1 MYGPSGKVAGG
12 AAATLPVTGFT
23 SGTGILFMVVLGTV
37 LIALGVAL
45 TRFIPRRQLLGPT
58 GRGDYPPGR
67 AAVSGKEMKIIKHI
81 RVPLTVV
88 SVVAVAVLMS
98 AAATASSVKAAAP
111 TATTLAASNVTST
124 TVTLNGSVN
133 PGGLATTTWFQWNP
147 PDGPSNT
154 ILGIGSGATA
164 VALHANIT
172 GLMPS
177 TAYSF
182 QVYAWNSKGQKNG
195 ALMKF
200 TTSAAVGPS
209 PSPSPTSP
217 SPSPTSP
224 SPSPT
229 SPSPSPSASPTSAGT
244 IYLTFDD
251 GPTAG
256 YTNLVL
262 NDLNAAG
269 AHATFFEIGQ
279 STYTDSGM
287 CPSTVVGT
295 PAPSY
300 ATCLANAGNAAY
312 GNYGLVQ
319 SILAAGN
326 QIATHSWD
334 HPNFTALTTAQTAT
348 EISQARSL
356 QVAVTGRDSKLFR
369 FPFNQVTAA
378 ALSYLS
384 SQGMQSIGAD
394 IDPSDWNWQSVTD
407 AQVISAVKS
416 QLRDGAVI
424 QLHDGQDVL
433 GRDGGK
439 PGYLPQLLID
449 IKAAG
454 YSFGLLQLG
463 SPVTAQFRGSANNH
477 A

>member
-1 MYGPSGKVAGG
+1 
-12 AAATLPVTGFT
+12 
-23 SGTGILFMVVLGTV
+23 
-37 LIALGVAL
+37 
-45 TRFIPRRQLLGPT
+45 
-58 GRGDYPPGR
+58 
-67 AAVSGKEMKIIKHI
+67 MKIIRHI

-88 SVVAVAVLMS
+88 PVIAVTILMT

-133 PGGLATTTWFQWNP
+133 PNGLGTTTWFQWNP
-147 PDGPSNT
+147 PDGDSST
-154 ILGIGSGATA
+154 VLGIGSGATA

-209 PSPSPTSP
+209 PSPSPSSSP
-217 SPSPTSP
+217 
-224 SPSPT
+224 
-229 SPSPSPSASPTSAGT
+229 SPTSAGT

-300 ATCLANAGNAAY
+300 TTCLANAGNAAY
-312 GNYGLVQ
+312 GNYGLVL

-326 QIATHSWD
+326 QIGTHSWD
-334 HPNFTALTTAQTAT
+334 HPNFSTLTAAQTT
-348 EISQARSL
+348 SEISQARSL

-369 FPFNQVTAA
+369 FPYNQATTA

-407 AQVISAVKS
+407 AQVISAVMS

-433 GRDGGK
+433 GRDGGN

-463 SPVTAQFRGSANNH
+463 SPVTAQFKGSANNH

>member
-1 MYGPSGKVAGG
+1 
-12 AAATLPVTGFT
+12 
-23 SGTGILFMVVLGTV
+23 
-37 LIALGVAL
+37 
-45 TRFIPRRQLLGPT
+45 
-58 GRGDYPPGR
+58 
-67 AAVSGKEMKIIKHI
+67 MKIIKHI

-88 SVVAVAVLMS
+88 PVVAVTILMS
-98 AAATASSVKAAAP
+98 AAATASTVKAAAP

-133 PGGLATTTWFQWNP
+133 PDGLATATWFQWSP
-147 PDGPSNT
+147 PDGDSNT
-154 ILGIGSGATA
+154 VLGIGSGTTA

-172 GLMPS
+172 GLTPS

-182 QVYAWNSKGQKNG
+182 QVYAWNSRGQKNG
-195 ALMKF
+195 ALVKF

-209 PSPSPTSP
+209 PSPSPTSA
-217 SPSPTSP
+217 SPSP
-224 SPSPT
+224 
-229 SPSPSPSASPTSAGT
+229 SPTSAGT

-279 STYTDSGM
+279 STYTGSGM
-287 CPSTVVGT
+287 CPSAAVGT
-295 PAPSY
+295 PTPSY

-312 GNYGLVQ
+312 GNYGLML

-326 QIATHSWD
+326 QIGTHSWD
-334 HPNFTALTTAQTAT
+334 HPNFTTLTAAQTAT
-348 EISQARSL
+348 EISAARSL

-369 FPFNQVTAA
+369 FPYNQATTA

-407 AQVISAVKS
+407 AQVISTVMS
-416 QLRDGAVI
+416 QLRNGAVV

-433 GRDGGK
+433 GRDGGN
-439 PGYLPQLLID
+439 PGYLPQLLTD

-463 SPVTAQFRGSANNH
+463 SPVTAQFSGSANNH

>member
-1 MYGPSGKVAGG
+1 
-12 AAATLPVTGFT
+12 
-23 SGTGILFMVVLGTV
+23 
-37 LIALGVAL
+37 
-45 TRFIPRRQLLGPT
+45 
-58 GRGDYPPGR
+58 
-67 AAVSGKEMKIIKHI
+67 MKIIKHI

-88 SVVAVAVLMS
+88 SVVAVSVLMS

-124 TVTLNGSVN
+124 AVTLNASVN

-147 PDGPSNT
+147 PDGDSNT
-154 ILGIGSGATA
+154 VLGIGSGTTA

-172 GLMPS
+172 GLAPS

-182 QVYAWNSKGQKNG
+182 QVYAWNSRGQKNG
-195 ALMKF
+195 TLVKF

-209 PSPSPTSP
+209 PSPSPSPTSASP
-217 SPSPTSP
+217 SPSP
-224 SPSPT
+224 
-229 SPSPSPSASPTSAGT
+229 SPTSAGT

-287 CPSTVVGT
+287 CPSTAVGT
-295 PAPSY
+295 PTPSY

-312 GNYGLVQ
+312 GNYGLVL

-326 QIATHSWD
+326 QIGTHSWD
-334 HPNFTALTTAQTAT
+334 HPNFTTLTTAQTAA

-356 QVAVTGRDSKLFR
+356 QVAVTGHDSKLFR
-369 FPFNQVTAA
+369 FPYNQATTA

-407 AQVISAVKS
+407 AQVISTVMS
-416 QLRDGAVI
+416 QLRNGAVI

-433 GRDGGK
+433 GRDGGN
-439 PGYLPQLLID
+439 PGYLPQLLTD

-463 SPVTAQFRGSANNH
+463 SPVTAQFNGSADNH

>member
-1 MYGPSGKVAGG
+1 
-12 AAATLPVTGFT
+12 
-23 SGTGILFMVVLGTV
+23 
-37 LIALGVAL
+37 
-45 TRFIPRRQLLGPT
+45 
-58 GRGDYPPGR
+58 
-67 AAVSGKEMKIIKHI
+67 MKIIKHI
-81 RVPLTVV
+81 RVPLAVV
-88 SVVAVAVLMS
+88 SVFAVTVLMS
-98 AAATASSVKAAAP
+98 AAATASSAKAAAP
-111 TATTLAASNVTST
+111 TAITLAASNVTST

-147 PDGPSNT
+147 PDGDINT
-154 ILGIGSGATA
+154 ALAIGPGTTA

-182 QVYAWNSKGQKNG
+182 QVYAWNSKGQQNG

-209 PSPSPTSP
+209 PSPSP
-217 SPSPTSP
+217 
-224 SPSPT
+224 
-229 SPSPSPSASPTSAGT
+229 SPTSAGT

-269 AHATFFEIGQ
+269 AHATFFEMGQ

-287 CPSTVVGT
+287 CPPTVLGT
-295 PAPSY
+295 PTPSY
-300 ATCLANAGNAAY
+300 ATCLANASNAAY
-312 GNYGLVQ
+312 GNYGLVL

-326 QIATHSWD
+326 QIGTHSWD
-334 HPNFTALTTAQTAT
+334 HPDFTTLTAAQTTT

-369 FPFNQVTAA
+369 FPYNQATTT

-407 AQVISAVKS
+407 AKVISAVMS

-433 GRDGGK
+433 GRDGGN

-454 YSFGLLQLG
+454 YSFGLIQLG
-463 SPVTAQFRGSANNH
+463 SPVTPQFRGSANNH

>member
-1 MYGPSGKVAGG
+1 VRGKN
-12 AAATLPVTGFT
+12 L
-23 SGTGILFMVVLGTV
+23 
-37 LIALGVAL
+37 
-45 TRFIPRRQLLGPT
+45 
-58 GRGDYPPGR
+58 
-67 AAVSGKEMKIIKHI
+67 KIVKHI

-88 SVVAVAVLMS
+88 SVVAVTILMS
-98 AAATASSVKAAAP
+98 AAATASSVRAAAP
-111 TATTLAASNVTST
+111 TATTLAASNVTSST
-124 TVTLNGSVN
+124 ATLNGSVAS
-133 PGGLATTTWFQWNP
+133 GGLATTTWFQWNP
-147 PDGPSNT
+147 PDGDSNT
-154 ILGIGSGATA
+154 IVGIGSGATA

-195 ALMKF
+195 TLMKF

-209 PSPSPTSP
+209 PSPSPT
-217 SPSPTSP
+217 PT
-224 SPSPT
+224 
-229 SPSPSPSASPTSAGT
+229 PTSAGT

-295 PAPSY
+295 ATPSY

-312 GNYGLVQ
+312 GNYGLML
-319 SILAAGN
+319 SILAAGD
-326 QIATHSWD
+326 QLGTHSWD
-334 HPNFTALTTAQTAT
+334 HPNFTTLTAAQTTT

-369 FPFNQVTAA
+369 FPYNQATTA

-384 SQGMQSIGAD
+384 SQGMQSVGAD

-407 AQVISAVKS
+407 AQVISAVRS

-433 GRDGGK
+433 GRDGGN

-463 SPVTAQFRGSANNH
+463 SPVTQQFRGSANNH

>member
-1 MYGPSGKVAGG
+1 
-12 AAATLPVTGFT
+12 
-23 SGTGILFMVVLGTV
+23 
-37 LIALGVAL
+37 
-45 TRFIPRRQLLGPT
+45 
-58 GRGDYPPGR
+58 
-67 AAVSGKEMKIIKHI
+67 MKIIRHI
-81 RVPLTVV
+81 RMPLTVV
-88 SVVAVAVLMS
+88 SVIAVTVLMS
-98 AAATASSVKAAAP
+98 AAATASSVKTTAP
-111 TATTLAASNVTST
+111 ATTTLAATNVTST

-133 PGGLATTTWFQWNP
+133 PGGLAATGWFQWNP
-147 PDGPSNT
+147 SDGDT
-154 ILGIGSGATA
+154 DTAQGVGSGTTA

-172 GLMPS
+172 GLTPS

-182 QVYAWNSKGQKNG
+182 HVYAWNSKGQKNG

-200 TTSAAVGPS
+200 TTSAASSPS
-209 PSPSPTSP
+209 PSPSPT
-217 SPSPTSP
+217 
-224 SPSPT
+224 
-229 SPSPSPSASPTSAGT
+229 AAGT

-279 STYTDSGM
+279 STYTDSGI
-287 CPSTVVGT
+287 CPSAVVGT

-312 GNYGLVQ
+312 GNYGLVR
-319 SILAAGN
+319 SILAAGD

-334 HPNFTALTTAQTAT
+334 HPDFTSLTAAQTAT

-356 QVAVTGRDSKLFR
+356 QVAVTGHDSKLFR
-369 FPFNQVTAA
+369 FPYNQATTAA
-378 ALSYLS
+378 LTYLS

-407 AQVISAVKS
+407 AQVISAVMS

-433 GRDGGK
+433 GRDGGN
-439 PGYLPQLLID
+439 PGYLPQLLTD

-463 SPVTAQFRGSANNH
+463 STVTAQFRASANNH

>member
-1 MYGPSGKVAGG
+1 
-12 AAATLPVTGFT
+12 
-23 SGTGILFMVVLGTV
+23 
-37 LIALGVAL
+37 
-45 TRFIPRRQLLGPT
+45 
-58 GRGDYPPGR
+58 
-67 AAVSGKEMKIIKHI
+67 MKITKRI

-88 SVVAVAVLMS
+88 SVIAVTVFMS
-98 AAATASSVKAAAP
+98 AAATASSVKAVAP

-147 PDGPSNT
+147 PDGDTNT
-154 ILGIGSGATA
+154 ILGIGSAATA

-172 GLMPS
+172 GLTPS

-182 QVYAWNSKGQKNG
+182 QVYAWNSRGQKNG

-209 PSPSPTSP
+209 PSP
-217 SPSPTSP
+217 
-224 SPSPT
+224 
-229 SPSPSPSASPTSAGT
+229 SPTSAGT

-279 STYTDSGM
+279 STYTGSGM
-287 CPSTVVGT
+287 CPSTATGT
-295 PAPSY
+295 PTPSY

-312 GNYGLVQ
+312 GNYGLVR

-326 QIATHSWD
+326 QIGTHSWD
-334 HPNFTALTTAQTAT
+334 HPNFTTLTGAQTST

-356 QVAVTGRDSKLFR
+356 QVAVAGRDSKLFR
-369 FPFNQVTAA
+369 FPFNQVTTA

-407 AQVISAVKS
+407 AQVISAVMS

-439 PGYLPQLLID
+439 PGYLPQLLFD

-463 SPVTAQFRGSANNH
+463 SHVTSQLSGGANNH

>member
-1 MYGPSGKVAGG
+1 MDADTTIHPDLLENAEAHF
-12 AAATLPVTGFT
+12 AADPH
-23 SGTGILFMVVLGTV
+23 LG
-37 LIALGVAL
+37 
-45 TRFIPRRQLLGPT
+45 
-58 GRGDYPPGR
+58 
-67 AAVSGKEMKIIKHI
+67 AVSSNHLVEFK
-81 RVPLTVV
+81 R
-88 SVVAVAVLMS
+88 
-98 AAATASSVKAAAP
+98 TAIELLQAMEYER
-111 TATTLAASNVTST
+111 
-124 TVTLNGSVN
+124 
-133 PGGLATTTWFQWNP
+133 
-147 PDGPSNT
+147 DRRM
-154 ILGIGSGATA
+154 IGRRKG
-164 VALHANIT
+164 HYGIT

-182 QVYAWNSKGQKNG
+182 QVYAWNSNGQKNG
-195 ALMKF
+195 TLMKF

-209 PSPSPTSP
+209 P
-217 SPSPTSP
+217 
-224 SPSPT
+224 
-229 SPSPSPSASPTSAGT
+229 GT

-251 GPTAG
+251 RPTAG

-312 GNYGLVQ
+312 GNYGLVL
-319 SILAAGN
+319 SILAAGD
-326 QIATHSWD
+326 QIGTHSWD
-334 HPNFTALTTAQTAT
+334 HPNFTTLTAAQTTT

-356 QVAVTGRDSKLFR
+356 QVAVAGRDSKLFR
-369 FPFNQVTAA
+369 FPYNQATTA
-378 ALSYLS
+378 ALSYLI

-407 AQVISAVKS
+407 AQVISAVMS

-433 GRDGGK
+433 GRDGGN

-463 SPVTAQFRGSANNH
+463 SPVTPQFRGTANNH

>member
-1 MYGPSGKVAGG
+1 
-12 AAATLPVTGFT
+12 
-23 SGTGILFMVVLGTV
+23 
-37 LIALGVAL
+37 
-45 TRFIPRRQLLGPT
+45 
-58 GRGDYPPGR
+58 
-67 AAVSGKEMKIIKHI
+67 MKIIKHI

-88 SVVAVAVLMS
+88 SVIAVTVLMS

-124 TVTLNGSVN
+124 TATLNGSVN

-147 PDGPSNT
+147 PDGDTNT
-154 ILGIGSGATA
+154 ILGIGSGTTA
-164 VALHANIT
+164 VALHGNIT

-209 PSPSPTSP
+209 PSPSPSPTSASPSP
-217 SPSPTSP
+217 SPSPTSA
-224 SPSPT
+224 SPSP
-229 SPSPSPSASPTSAGT
+229 SPTSAGT

-287 CPSTVVGT
+287 CPSTVVGSPT
-295 PAPSY
+295 PSY

-312 GNYGLVQ
+312 GNYGLVL
-319 SILAAGN
+319 SILAAGD
-326 QIATHSWD
+326 QIGTHSWD
-334 HPNFTALTTAQTAT
+334 HPNFTTLTAAQTTT

-369 FPFNQVTAA
+369 FPYNQATTA

-407 AQVISAVKS
+407 AQVISAVMS

-433 GRDGGK
+433 GRDGGN

-454 YSFGLLQLG
+454 YSFGLLQVG
-463 SPVTAQFRGSANNH
+463 SSVTPQFRGSANNH

>member
-1 MYGPSGKVAGG
+1 
-12 AAATLPVTGFT
+12 
-23 SGTGILFMVVLGTV
+23 
-37 LIALGVAL
+37 
-45 TRFIPRRQLLGPT
+45 
-58 GRGDYPPGR
+58 
-67 AAVSGKEMKIIKHI
+67 MKIIRHI
-81 RVPLTVV
+81 RMPLTVV
-88 SVVAVAVLMS
+88 SVIAVTVLMS
-98 AAATASSVKAAAP
+98 AAATASSVKTAAP
-111 TATTLAASNVTST
+111 ATTTLAATNVTST

-133 PGGLATTTWFQWNP
+133 PDGLAATGWFQWNP
-147 PDGPSNT
+147 SDGDT
-154 ILGIGSGATA
+154 DTAQGVGSGTAA

-172 GLMPS
+172 GLTPS

-182 QVYAWNSKGQKNG
+182 HVYAWNSKGQKNG

-200 TTSAAVGPS
+200 TTSAASSPS
-209 PSPSPTSP
+209 PSPSPT
-217 SPSPTSP
+217 
-224 SPSPT
+224 
-229 SPSPSPSASPTSAGT
+229 AAGT

-279 STYTDSGM
+279 STYTASGI
-287 CPSTVVGT
+287 CPSAVVGT

-312 GNYGLVQ
+312 GNYGLVR
-319 SILAAGN
+319 SILAAGD

-334 HPNFTALTTAQTAT
+334 HPDFTTLTAAQTAT

-356 QVAVTGRDSKLFR
+356 QVAVTGHDSKLFR
-369 FPFNQVTAA
+369 FPYNQATTG

-407 AQVISAVKS
+407 AQVISAVMS

-433 GRDGGK
+433 GRDGGN
-439 PGYLPQLLID
+439 PGYLPQLLTD

-463 SPVTAQFRGSANNH
+463 STVTAQFRATANNH

>member
-1 MYGPSGKVAGG
+1 
-12 AAATLPVTGFT
+12 
-23 SGTGILFMVVLGTV
+23 
-37 LIALGVAL
+37 
-45 TRFIPRRQLLGPT
+45 
-58 GRGDYPPGR
+58 
-67 AAVSGKEMKIIKHI
+67 MKIIKHI

-88 SVVAVAVLMS
+88 SVIAVTVLMS

-111 TATTLAASNVTST
+111 TGTTLAASNVTST

-147 PDGPSNT
+147 PDGDTNT
-154 ILGIGSGATA
+154 ILGIGSGTTA

-209 PSPSPTSP
+209 PSPSP
-217 SPSPTSP
+217 SPTSA
-224 SPSPT
+224 
-229 SPSPSPSASPTSAGT
+229 SPSPSPSPSPSSAKT

-295 PAPSY
+295 PTPSY

-312 GNYGLVQ
+312 GNYGLVL
-319 SILAAGN
+319 SILAAGD
-326 QIATHSWD
+326 QIGTHSWD
-334 HPNFTALTTAQTAT
+334 HPNFTTLTAAQTTT

-356 QVAVTGRDSKLFR
+356 QVAVAGRDSKLFR
-369 FPFNQVTAA
+369 FPYNQATTA

-407 AQVISAVKS
+407 AQVISAVMS

-433 GRDGGK
+433 GRDGGN

-454 YSFGLLQLG
+454 YSFGLLQVG
-463 SPVTAQFRGSANNH
+463 SSVTPQFRGSANNH

>member
-1 MYGPSGKVAGG
+1 
-12 AAATLPVTGFT
+12 
-23 SGTGILFMVVLGTV
+23 
-37 LIALGVAL
+37 
-45 TRFIPRRQLLGPT
+45 
-58 GRGDYPPGR
+58 
-67 AAVSGKEMKIIKHI
+67 
-81 RVPLTVV
+81 VPLTVV
-88 SVVAVAVLMS
+88 SVIAVTVLMS
-98 AAATASSVKAAAP
+98 AAATASSVKTVAP

-147 PDGPSNT
+147 PDGDTNT
-154 ILGIGSGATA
+154 ILGIGSAATA

-172 GLMPS
+172 GLTPS

-182 QVYAWNSKGQKNG
+182 QVYAWNSRGQKNG

-209 PSPSPTSP
+209 PSP
-217 SPSPTSP
+217 
-224 SPSPT
+224 
-229 SPSPSPSASPTSAGT
+229 SPTSAGT

-279 STYTDSGM
+279 STYTGSGM
-287 CPSTVVGT
+287 CPSTATGT
-295 PAPSY
+295 PTPSY

-326 QIATHSWD
+326 QVGTHSWD
-334 HPNFTALTTAQTAT
+334 HANFTTLTTAQTAT

-369 FPFNQVTAA
+369 FPFNQATTA

-384 SQGMQSIGAD
+384 NQGMQSIGAD

-407 AQVISAVKS
+407 AQVISAVMS

-439 PGYLPQLLID
+439 PGYLPQLLFN

-454 YSFGLLQLG
+454 YAFGLLQLG
-463 SPVTAQFRGSANNH
+463 SHVTSQFRGSANNH

>member
-1 MYGPSGKVAGG
+1 MYGPAGKVAGG

-58 GRGDYPPGR
+58 GPGDYSPGR
-67 AAVSGKEMKIIKHI
+67 AAVRGKGMKIIKHI

-88 SVVAVAVLMS
+88 SVIAVTVLMS

-147 PDGPSNT
+147 PDGDSNT
-154 ILGIGSGATA
+154 ILGIGSGTTA

-209 PSPSPTSP
+209 PSPSP
-217 SPSPTSP
+217 SPTSA
-224 SPSPT
+224 
-229 SPSPSPSASPTSAGT
+229 SPSPSPSPSPTSAGT

-295 PAPSY
+295 PTPSY

-312 GNYGLVQ
+312 GNYGLVL
-319 SILAAGN
+319 SILAAGD
-326 QIATHSWD
+326 QIGTHSWD
-334 HPNFTALTTAQTAT
+334 HPNFTTLTAAQTTT

-369 FPFNQVTAA
+369 FPYNQATTA

-384 SQGMQSIGAD
+384 ARECSRSGRISIRATGTGSRSPMPRLSRRSCLSSGTERLSSSMMARMFSAGMAGIQG
-394 IDPSDWNWQSVTD
+394 T
-407 AQVISAVKS
+407 
-416 QLRDGAVI
+416 
-424 QLHDGQDVL
+424 
-433 GRDGGK
+433 
-439 PGYLPQLLID
+439 
-449 IKAAG
+449 
-454 YSFGLLQLG
+454 
-463 SPVTAQFRGSANNH
+463 FRSC
-477 A
+477 

>member
-1 MYGPSGKVAGG
+1 
-12 AAATLPVTGFT
+12 
-23 SGTGILFMVVLGTV
+23 
-37 LIALGVAL
+37 
-45 TRFIPRRQLLGPT
+45 
-58 GRGDYPPGR
+58 
-67 AAVSGKEMKIIKHI
+67 MKIIRPI

-88 SVVAVAVLMS
+88 SVIAVVILMS

-124 TVTLNGSVN
+124 TATLNGSVN
-133 PGGLATTTWFQWNP
+133 PDGLATTTWFQWNP
-147 PDGPSNT
+147 PDGDSST
-154 ILGIGSGATA
+154 VLDIGSGATA
-164 VALHANIT
+164 VARHANIT

-209 PSPSPTSP
+209 PSP
-217 SPSPTSP
+217 
-224 SPSPT
+224 
-229 SPSPSPSASPTSAGT
+229 SPTSAGT

-295 PAPSY
+295 PTPSY
-300 ATCLANAGNAAY
+300 AACLANAGNAAY
-312 GNYGLVQ
+312 GNYGLVL
-319 SILAAGN
+319 SILAAGD
-326 QIATHSWD
+326 QIGTHSWD
-334 HPNFTALTTAQTAT
+334 HPNFTTLTAAQTTT

-369 FPFNQVTAA
+369 FPYNQATTA

-407 AQVISAVKS
+407 AQVISAVMS

-433 GRDGGK
+433 GRDGGN
-439 PGYLPQLLID
+439 PGYLPQLLTD

-463 SPVTAQFRGSANNH
+463 SSVTPQFRGSANNH

>member
-1 MYGPSGKVAGG
+1 
-12 AAATLPVTGFT
+12 
-23 SGTGILFMVVLGTV
+23 
-37 LIALGVAL
+37 
-45 TRFIPRRQLLGPT
+45 
-58 GRGDYPPGR
+58 
-67 AAVSGKEMKIIKHI
+67 MKIIRHI
-81 RVPLTVV
+81 RMPLTVV
-88 SVVAVAVLMS
+88 SVIAVTVLMS
-98 AAATASSVKAAAP
+98 AVATASSVKTTAP
-111 TATTLAASNVTST
+111 ATTTLAATNLTST
-124 TVTLNGSVN
+124 TVTLNGNVN
-133 PGGLATTTWFQWNP
+133 PDGLAATGWFQWNP
-147 PDGPSNT
+147 SDGDT
-154 ILGIGSGATA
+154 DTAQGVGSGTTA

-172 GLMPS
+172 GLTPS

-182 QVYAWNSKGQKNG
+182 HVYAWNSKGQKNG

-200 TTSAAVGPS
+200 TTSAASSPS
-209 PSPSPTSP
+209 PSPSPTG
-217 SPSPTSP
+217 
-224 SPSPT
+224 
-229 SPSPSPSASPTSAGT
+229 AGT

-287 CPSTVVGT
+287 CPPAVVGT

-312 GNYGLVQ
+312 GNYGLVR
-319 SILAAGN
+319 SILAAGD

-334 HPNFTALTTAQTAT
+334 HPDFTTLTAAQTAT

-356 QVAVTGRDSKLFR
+356 QVAVTGHDSKLFR
-369 FPFNQVTAA
+369 FPYNQATTAA
-378 ALSYLS
+378 LTYLS

-407 AQVISAVKS
+407 AQVISAVMS
-416 QLRDGAVI
+416 QLSDGAVI

-433 GRDGGK
+433 GRDGGN
-439 PGYLPQLLID
+439 PGYLPQLLTD

-463 SPVTAQFRGSANNH
+463 SSVPAQFRGSANNH

>member
-1 MYGPSGKVAGG
+1 
-12 AAATLPVTGFT
+12 LN
-23 SGTGILFMVVLGTV
+23 IL
-37 LIALGVAL
+37 
-45 TRFIPRRQLLGPT
+45 
-58 GRGDYPPGR
+58 
-67 AAVSGKEMKIIKHI
+67 KHI
-81 RVPLTVV
+81 RAPLAVV
-88 SVVAVAVLMS
+88 SVIAVTILLS

-111 TATTLAASNVTST
+111 AATTLAASNVTST

-147 PDGPSNT
+147 PDGNTST
-154 ILGIGSGATA
+154 ILGIGSGTTA
-164 VALHANIT
+164 VALHASVT
-172 GLMPS
+172 GLTPS

-209 PSPSPTSP
+209 PSPSPS
-217 SPSPTSP
+217 S
-224 SPSPT
+224 
-229 SPSPSPSASPTSAGT
+229 SPTSAGT

-300 ATCLANAGNAAY
+300 TTCLANAGNAAY
-312 GNYGLVQ
+312 GNYGLVL

-326 QIATHSWD
+326 QIGTHSWD
-334 HPNFTALTTAQTAT
+334 HPNFSTLTTAQTT
-348 EISQARSL
+348 SEISQARSL

-369 FPFNQVTAA
+369 FPYNQATTA

-394 IDPSDWNWQSVTD
+394 IDPSDWDWQSVTD
-407 AQVISAVKS
+407 AQVISAVMS

-433 GRDGGK
+433 GRDGGN

-454 YSFGLLQLG
+454 YSFGLLQVG
-463 SPVTAQFRGSANNH
+463 SPVTPQFKGSANNH

>member
-1 MYGPSGKVAGG
+1 
-12 AAATLPVTGFT
+12 
-23 SGTGILFMVVLGTV
+23 
-37 LIALGVAL
+37 
-45 TRFIPRRQLLGPT
+45 
-58 GRGDYPPGR
+58 
-67 AAVSGKEMKIIKHI
+67 MKTIKHI
-81 RVPLTVV
+81 RVPLTIV
-88 SVVAVAVLMS
+88 SVIAMAILVS
-98 AAATASSVKAAAP
+98 AAVTTSSVKVAAP

-133 PGGLATTTWFQWNP
+133 PDGLATTTWFQWNLP
-147 PDGPSNT
+147 AGDSNT
-154 ILGIGSGATA
+154 VLAIGSGTTA
-164 VALHANIT
+164 VAPHANIT

-182 QVYAWNSKGQKNG
+182 RVYAWNSKGQTNG
-195 ALMKF
+195 ALMEF

-209 PSPSPTSP
+209 PP
-217 SPSPTSP
+217 
-224 SPSPT
+224 
-229 SPSPSPSASPTSAGT
+229 PTSAGT

-262 NDLNAAG
+262 DDLNVAG
-269 AHATFFEIGQ
+269 ARATFFEIGQ
-279 STYTDSGM
+279 STYTNSGM

-295 PAPSY
+295 PTPSY

-312 GNYGLVQ
+312 GNYGLVR
-319 SILAAGN
+319 SILAAGD
-326 QIATHSWD
+326 QIGTHSWD
-334 HPNFTALTTAQTAT
+334 HPNFSTLTPAQTAT
-348 EISQARSL
+348 EISRARSL

-369 FPFNQVTAA
+369 FPYNQATTA

-384 SQGMQSIGAD
+384 SQGMQSVGAD
-394 IDPSDWNWQSVTD
+394 IDPSDWNWHSVTD
-407 AQVISAVKS
+407 AQVISTVMS

-433 GRDGGK
+433 GRDGGN

-454 YSFGLLQLG
+454 YSFGLLPLG
-463 SPVTAQFRGSANNH
+463 SPATSQFRGSANNH

>member
-1 MYGPSGKVAGG
+1 
-12 AAATLPVTGFT
+12 
-23 SGTGILFMVVLGTV
+23 
-37 LIALGVAL
+37 
-45 TRFIPRRQLLGPT
+45 
-58 GRGDYPPGR
+58 
-67 AAVSGKEMKIIKHI
+67 MKIIKHI
-81 RVPLTVV
+81 RVPLTIA
-88 SVVAVAVLMS
+88 SVIAATVLMS
-98 AAATASSVKAAAP
+98 TAATATTTTAATAATTTAATAATTAATVKAAAP
-111 TATTLAASNVTST
+111 TATTLAAGTVTST
-124 TVTLNGSVN
+124 TATLNGSVD
-133 PGGLATTTWFQWNP
+133 PGGLATTTWFQWTP
-147 PDGPSNT
+147 PDGDT
-154 ILGIGSGATA
+154 DTVQGIAPGSSA
-164 VALHANIT
+164 VAVHASIT

-195 ALMKF
+195 ATLSF
-200 TTSAAVGPS
+200 TTPAAVGPA
-209 PSPSPTSP
+209 P
-217 SPSPTSP
+217 
-224 SPSPT
+224 
-229 SPSPSPSASPTSAGT
+229 SPTSAGT
-244 IYLTFDD
+244 VYLTFDD

-295 PAPSY
+295 PTPSY

-312 GNYGLVQ
+312 GNYGLVL
-319 SILAAGN
+319 SMLAAGD
-326 QIATHSWD
+326 QIGTHSWD
-334 HPNFTALTTAQTAT
+334 HPNFTTLTADQTTT

-356 QVAVTGRDSKLFR
+356 QVAVTGQDSKLFR
-369 FPFNQVTAA
+369 FPYNQATTA

-384 SQGMQSIGAD
+384 GQGMQSIGAD

-407 AQVISAVKS
+407 AQVISAVMS
-416 QLRDGAVI
+416 QLQDGAVI

-433 GRDGGK
+433 GRDGGN
-439 PGYLPQLLID
+439 PGYLPQLLLD

-463 SPVTAQFRGSANNH
+463 SPVTQQFNGSANNH

>member
-1 MYGPSGKVAGG
+1 
-12 AAATLPVTGFT
+12 
-23 SGTGILFMVVLGTV
+23 
-37 LIALGVAL
+37 
-45 TRFIPRRQLLGPT
+45 
-58 GRGDYPPGR
+58 
-67 AAVSGKEMKIIKHI
+67 MKIIKHI
-81 RVPLTVV
+81 RVPLTIG
-88 SVVAVAVLMS
+88 SVVAVTILMS
-98 AAATASSVKAAAP
+98 AAATASSVRAAAP

-133 PGGLATTTWFQWNP
+133 PDGLATTTWFQWNP
-147 PDGPSNT
+147 PDGDSNT
-154 ILGIGSGATA
+154 VLGIGSGTAA

-172 GLMPS
+172 GLTPS

-182 QVYAWNSKGQKNG
+182 QVYAWNSRGQKNG
-195 ALMKF
+195 ALVKF

-209 PSPSPTSP
+209 PSPSPTSA
-217 SPSPTSP
+217 SP
-224 SPSPT
+224 SPSP
-229 SPSPSPSASPTSAGT
+229 SPTSAGT

-287 CPSTVVGT
+287 CPSTAVGT
-295 PAPSY
+295 PTPSY

-312 GNYGLVQ
+312 GNYGLVL

-326 QIATHSWD
+326 QIGTHSWD
-334 HPNFTALTTAQTAT
+334 HPNFTTLTTAQTTT
-348 EISQARSL
+348 EISAARSL
-356 QVAVTGRDSKLFR
+356 QVAVTGHDSKLFR
-369 FPFNQVTAA
+369 FPYNQATTA

-407 AQVISAVKS
+407 AQVISTVMS
-416 QLRDGAVI
+416 QLRNGAVI

-433 GRDGGK
+433 GRDGGN
-439 PGYLPQLLID
+439 PGYLPQLLTD

-463 SPVTAQFRGSANNH
+463 SPVTAQFNGSADNH

>member
-1 MYGPSGKVAGG
+1 MYGPAGKVAGG

-23 SGTGILFMVVLGTV
+23 SGTGILFTVVLGTV

-58 GRGDYPPGR
+58 GPGDYSPGR
-67 AAVSGKEMKIIKHI
+67 AAVRGNGMKIIKHI
-81 RVPLTVV
+81 RVPLTAV
-88 SVVAVAVLMS
+88 SVIAVTVLMS

-133 PGGLATTTWFQWNP
+133 PGGLATSTWFQWNP
-147 PDGPSNT
+147 PDGDSST
-154 ILGIGSGATA
+154 VLGIGSGTTA
-164 VALHANIT
+164 VALHSNIT

-209 PSPSPTSP
+209 PSPSPSPTSASP
-217 SPSPTSP
+217 SP
-224 SPSPT
+224 
-229 SPSPSPSASPTSAGT
+229 SPTSAGT

-279 STYTDSGM
+279 STYTASGM

-295 PAPSY
+295 PSPSY

-312 GNYGLVQ
+312 GNYGLVL
-319 SILAAGN
+319 SILAAGD
-326 QIATHSWD
+326 QIGTHSWD
-334 HPNFTALTTAQTAT
+334 HPNFTTLTAAQTTT

-369 FPFNQVTAA
+369 FPYNQATTA

-384 SQGMQSIGAD
+384 SQGMQSVGAD

-407 AQVISAVKS
+407 AQVISAVMS

-433 GRDGGK
+433 GRDGGN

-454 YSFGLLQLG
+454 YSFGLLQVG
-463 SPVTAQFRGSANNH
+463 SAVTPQFRGSANNH

>member
-1 MYGPSGKVAGG
+1 
-12 AAATLPVTGFT
+12 
-23 SGTGILFMVVLGTV
+23 
-37 LIALGVAL
+37 
-45 TRFIPRRQLLGPT
+45 
-58 GRGDYPPGR
+58 
-67 AAVSGKEMKIIKHI
+67 MKIIRHI
-81 RVPLTVV
+81 RMPLTVV
-88 SVVAVAVLMS
+88 SVIAVTVLMS
-98 AAATASSVKAAAP
+98 AAATASSVKTVAP
-111 TATTLAASNVTST
+111 ATTTLAATNVTST

-133 PGGLATTTWFQWNP
+133 PDGLAATGWFQWNP
-147 PDGPSNT
+147 SDGDT
-154 ILGIGSGATA
+154 DTAQGVGSGTAA

-172 GLMPS
+172 GLTPS

-182 QVYAWNSKGQKNG
+182 HVYAWNSKGQKNG

-200 TTSAAVGPS
+200 TTSAASSPS
-209 PSPSPTSP
+209 PSPSPTG
-217 SPSPTSP
+217 
-224 SPSPT
+224 
-229 SPSPSPSASPTSAGT
+229 AGT

-279 STYTDSGM
+279 STYTASGI
-287 CPSTVVGT
+287 CPSAVVGT

-312 GNYGLVQ
+312 GNYGLVR
-319 SILAAGN
+319 SILAAGD

-334 HPNFTALTTAQTAT
+334 HPDFTTLTAAQTAT

-356 QVAVTGRDSKLFR
+356 QVAVTGHDSKLFR
-369 FPFNQVTAA
+369 FPYNQATTG

-407 AQVISAVKS
+407 AQVISAVMS

-433 GRDGGK
+433 GRDGGN
-439 PGYLPQLLID
+439 PGYLPQLLTD

-463 SPVTAQFRGSANNH
+463 STVTAQFRATANNH

>member
-1 MYGPSGKVAGG
+1 
-12 AAATLPVTGFT
+12 L
-23 SGTGILFMVVLGTV
+23 
-37 LIALGVAL
+37 
-45 TRFIPRRQLLGPT
+45 
-58 GRGDYPPGR
+58 
-67 AAVSGKEMKIIKHI
+67 KII
-81 RVPLTVV
+81 RYVRLPLTVV
-88 SVVAVAVLMS
+88 SVLAVTILMS
-98 AAATASSVKAAAP
+98 AAATAPSVKTAAP
-111 TATTLAASNVTST
+111 TATTLAASNVAST

-147 PDGPSNT
+147 PDGDTNT
-154 ILGIGSGATA
+154 IVGIGSGVTA
-164 VALHANIT
+164 VALHASIT

-182 QVYAWNSKGQKNG
+182 QVYAWNAKGQKNG

-200 TTSAAVGPS
+200 TTAAAGGPS
-209 PSPSPTSP
+209 PSPSPSP
-217 SPSPTSP
+217 
-224 SPSPT
+224 
-229 SPSPSPSASPTSAGT
+229 SPTSAGT

-256 YTNLVL
+256 YTSLVL

-279 STYTDSGM
+279 STYTNSGM
-287 CPSTVVGT
+287 CPSTAVGT
-295 PAPSY
+295 AAPSY
-300 ATCLANAGNAAY
+300 ATCLANAGNVAY
-312 GNYGLVQ
+312 GNYGLML

-326 QIATHSWD
+326 QIGTHSWD
-334 HPNFTALTTAQTAT
+334 HPNFTALTTAQTTT

-369 FPFNQVTAA
+369 FPYNQATTA

-384 SQGMQSIGAD
+384 SQGMQSIGAN
-394 IDPSDWNWQSVTD
+394 IDPSDWNWPSVTD
-407 AQVISAVKS
+407 AQIISAVMS

-439 PGYLPQLLID
+439 PGYLPQLLAD

-454 YSFGLLQLG
+454 YSFGLLQVGAPVPQQVLG
-463 SPVTAQFRGSANNH
+463 GANNN

>member
-1 MYGPSGKVAGG
+1 
-12 AAATLPVTGFT
+12 
-23 SGTGILFMVVLGTV
+23 
-37 LIALGVAL
+37 
-45 TRFIPRRQLLGPT
+45 
-58 GRGDYPPGR
+58 
-67 AAVSGKEMKIIKHI
+67 MKIIKHI

-88 SVVAVAVLMS
+88 SVIAVTILMS
-98 AAATASSVKAAAP
+98 AAATASSVRAAAP

-133 PGGLATTTWFQWNP
+133 PDGLATTTWFQWNP
-147 PDGPSNT
+147 PDGDGNT
-154 ILGIGSGATA
+154 VLGIGSGTTA

-182 QVYAWNSKGQKNG
+182 QVYAWNSRGQKNG

-200 TTSAAVGPS
+200 TTSAAAGPSPS
-209 PSPSPTSP
+209 PSPSPTSA
-217 SPSPTSP
+217 SPSP
-224 SPSPT
+224 
-229 SPSPSPSASPTSAGT
+229 SPTSAGT

-295 PAPSY
+295 PTPSY

-312 GNYGLVQ
+312 GNYGLVL
-319 SILAAGN
+319 SILAAGD
-326 QIATHSWD
+326 QIGTHSWD
-334 HPNFTALTTAQTAT
+334 HPNFNTLTAAQTTT

-356 QVAVTGRDSKLFR
+356 QVAVTSRDSKLFR
-369 FPFNQVTAA
+369 FPYNQATTA

-407 AQVISAVKS
+407 AQVISAVMS
-416 QLRDGAVI
+416 QLRNGAVI

-433 GRDGGK
+433 GRDGGD
-439 PGYLPQLLID
+439 PGYLPQLLTD

-463 SPVTAQFRGSANNH
+463 SPVTAQFSGTANNH
-477 A
+477 ALALSAGAQLSRLLPPSWRQARSTQE

>member
-1 MYGPSGKVAGG
+1 
-12 AAATLPVTGFT
+12 
-23 SGTGILFMVVLGTV
+23 
-37 LIALGVAL
+37 
-45 TRFIPRRQLLGPT
+45 
-58 GRGDYPPGR
+58 
-67 AAVSGKEMKIIKHI
+67 MKIIRHI
-81 RVPLTVV
+81 RMPLTVV
-88 SVVAVAVLMS
+88 SVIAVTVLMS
-98 AAATASSVKAAAP
+98 AVATASSVKTTAP
-111 TATTLAASNVTST
+111 ATTTLAATNLTST
-124 TVTLNGSVN
+124 TVTLNGNVN
-133 PGGLATTTWFQWNP
+133 PDGLAATGWFQWNP
-147 PDGPSNT
+147 SDGDT
-154 ILGIGSGATA
+154 DTAQGVGSGTTA

-172 GLMPS
+172 GLTPS

-182 QVYAWNSKGQKNG
+182 HVYAWNSKGQKNG

-200 TTSAAVGPS
+200 TTSAASSPS
-209 PSPSPTSP
+209 PSPSPTG
-217 SPSPTSP
+217 
-224 SPSPT
+224 
-229 SPSPSPSASPTSAGT
+229 AGT

-279 STYTDSGM
+279 STYTDSGI
-287 CPSTVVGT
+287 CPSAVVGT
-295 PAPSY
+295 PTPSY

-312 GNYGLVQ
+312 GNYGLVR
-319 SILAAGN
+319 SILAAGD

-334 HPNFTALTTAQTAT
+334 HPDFTTLTAAQTAT

-356 QVAVTGRDSKLFR
+356 QVAVTGHDSKLFR
-369 FPFNQVTAA
+369 FPYNQATTAA
-378 ALSYLS
+378 LTYLS

-407 AQVISAVKS
+407 AQVISAVMS

-433 GRDGGK
+433 GRDGGN
-439 PGYLPQLLID
+439 PGYLPQLLTD

-463 SPVTAQFRGSANNH
+463 TSATPQFGGTANNH

>member
-1 MYGPSGKVAGG
+1 
-12 AAATLPVTGFT
+12 
-23 SGTGILFMVVLGTV
+23 
-37 LIALGVAL
+37 
-45 TRFIPRRQLLGPT
+45 
-58 GRGDYPPGR
+58 
-67 AAVSGKEMKIIKHI
+67 MKIIKHI

-88 SVVAVAVLMS
+88 PVVAVTILMS
-98 AAATASSVKAAAP
+98 VAATASTVKAAAP

-133 PGGLATTTWFQWNP
+133 PDGLATTTWFQWSP
-147 PDGPSNT
+147 PDGDSNT
-154 ILGIGSGATA
+154 VLGIGSGTTA

-172 GLMPS
+172 GLTPS

-182 QVYAWNSKGQKNG
+182 QVYAWNSRGQKNG
-195 ALMKF
+195 ALVKF

-209 PSPSPTSP
+209 PSPSPTSA
-217 SPSPTSP
+217 SP
-224 SPSPT
+224 SPSP
-229 SPSPSPSASPTSAGT
+229 SPTSAGT

-287 CPSTVVGT
+287 CPSTAVGT
-295 PAPSY
+295 PTPSY

-312 GNYGLVQ
+312 GNYGLVL

-326 QIATHSWD
+326 QIGTHSWD
-334 HPNFTALTTAQTAT
+334 HPNFTTLTAAQTTT
-348 EISQARSL
+348 EISAARSL
-356 QVAVTGRDSKLFR
+356 QVAVTGHDSKLFR
-369 FPFNQVTAA
+369 FPYNQATTA

-407 AQVISAVKS
+407 AQVISTVMS
-416 QLRDGAVI
+416 QLRNGAVI

-433 GRDGGK
+433 GRDGGN
-439 PGYLPQLLID
+439 PGYLPQLLTD

-463 SPVTAQFRGSANNH
+463 SPVTAQFNGSADNH

>member
-1 MYGPSGKVAGG
+1 MYGPAGKVAGG
-12 AAATLPVTGFT
+12 AAATLPVTGIT

-45 TRFIPRRQLLGPT
+45 TRFVPRRQLLGPT
-58 GRGDYPPGR
+58 GPGDYSPGR
-67 AAVSGKEMKIIKHI
+67 AAVRGKGTKIIKHI

-88 SVVAVAVLMS
+88 SVVAVTILMS

-124 TVTLNGSVN
+124 IVTLNGSVS

-147 PDGPSNT
+147 PDGGSNT
-154 ILGIGSGATA
+154 ALAIGSGTAA

-182 QVYAWNSKGQKNG
+182 QVYAWNSKGQKSG
-195 ALMKF
+195 AVMKF
-200 TTSAAVGPS
+200 TTSAAGGP
-209 PSPSPTSP
+209 
-217 SPSPTSP
+217 
-224 SPSPT
+224 
-229 SPSPSPSASPTSAGT
+229 SAGT

-279 STYTDSGM
+279 STYTNSGM
-287 CPSTVVGT
+287 CPATVAGT
-295 PAPSY
+295 SAPSY
-300 ATCLANAGNAAY
+300 ATCLANTGNAGY
-312 GNYGLVQ
+312 GNYGLVL
-319 SILAAGN
+319 SLLAAGD
-326 QIATHSWD
+326 QIGTHSWD
-334 HPNFTALTTAQTAT
+334 HPNFTTLTPAQTTT

-369 FPFNQVTAA
+369 FPYNQVTTAA
-378 ALSYLS
+378 TSYLI

-407 AQVISAVKS
+407 AQVISAVMS

-433 GRDGGK
+433 GRDGGN
-439 PGYLPQLLID
+439 PGYLPQLLTD

-463 SPVTAQFRGSANNH
+463 SPVTSQFKGSANNH

>member
-1 MYGPSGKVAGG
+1 
-12 AAATLPVTGFT
+12 
-23 SGTGILFMVVLGTV
+23 
-37 LIALGVAL
+37 
-45 TRFIPRRQLLGPT
+45 
-58 GRGDYPPGR
+58 
-67 AAVSGKEMKIIKHI
+67 
-81 RVPLTVV
+81 
-88 SVVAVAVLMS
+88 MS
-98 AAATASSVKAAAP
+98 TAATAATTAATVKAAAP
-111 TATTLAASNVTST
+111 TATTLAAGTVTST
-124 TVTLNGSVN
+124 TATLNGSVD
-133 PGGLATTTWFQWNP
+133 PGGLATTTWFQWTP
-147 PDGPSNT
+147 PDGDT
-154 ILGIGSGATA
+154 DTVQGIAPGSSA
-164 VALHANIT
+164 VAVHASIT

-195 ALMKF
+195 ATLSF
-200 TTSAAVGPS
+200 TTPAAVGPA
-209 PSPSPTSP
+209 P
-217 SPSPTSP
+217 
-224 SPSPT
+224 
-229 SPSPSPSASPTSAGT
+229 SPTSAGT
-244 IYLTFDD
+244 VYLTFDD

-295 PAPSY
+295 PTPSY

-312 GNYGLVQ
+312 GNYGLVL
-319 SILAAGN
+319 SMLAAGD
-326 QIATHSWD
+326 QIGTHSWD
-334 HPNFTALTTAQTAT
+334 HPNFTTLTADQTTT

-356 QVAVTGRDSKLFR
+356 QVAVTGQDSKLFR
-369 FPFNQVTAA
+369 FPYNQATTA

-407 AQVISAVKS
+407 AQVISAVMS
-416 QLRDGAVI
+416 QLQDGAVI

-433 GRDGGK
+433 GRDGGN
-439 PGYLPQLLID
+439 PGYLPQLLLD

-463 SPVTAQFRGSANNH
+463 SPVTQQFNGSANNH

>member
-1 MYGPSGKVAGG
+1 MYGPAGKVAGSAS
-12 AAATLPVTGFT
+12 AALPVTGFT
-23 SGTGILFMVVLGTV
+23 SGTGILFMIVLGTV

-45 TRFIPRRQLLGPT
+45 TRFIPRRQLLGST
-58 GRGDYPPGR
+58 GRGDYSPGR
-67 AAVSGKEMKIIKHI
+67 TAARGKTMKIIKHI
-81 RVPLTVV
+81 RMPLTVV
-88 SVVAVAVLMS
+88 SVIAATILMS
-98 AAATASSVKAAAP
+98 AAAVASSTQAAAP
-111 TATTLAASNVTST
+111 TATTLGASNVTST

-133 PGGLATTTWFQWNP
+133 PGGLATTTWFQWNA
-147 PDGPSNT
+147 PDGDSNT
-154 ILGIGSGATA
+154 VLGIGSGATA

-172 GLMPS
+172 GLTPS

-195 ALMKF
+195 ALVKF
-200 TTSAAVGPS
+200 TTSAAGGGPS
-209 PSPSPTSP
+209 P
-217 SPSPTSP
+217 
-224 SPSPT
+224 
-229 SPSPSPSASPTSAGT
+229 SAGT

-279 STYTDSGM
+279 STYTASGM
-287 CPSTVVGT
+287 CPSTVTGT

-312 GNYGLVQ
+312 GNYGLVK

-326 QIATHSWD
+326 QIGTHSWD
-334 HPNFTALTTAQTAT
+334 HPNFSTLTAAQTTT
-348 EISQARSL
+348 EISRARSL
-356 QVAVTGRDSKLFR
+356 QAAVTGRDSKLFR
-369 FPFNQVTAA
+369 FPYNQATTA

-384 SQGMQSIGAD
+384 TQGMQSIGAD

-407 AQVISAVKS
+407 AQVIAAVMS

-433 GRDGGK
+433 GRDGGN
-439 PGYLPQLLID
+439 PGYLPQLLTD

-463 SPVTAQFRGSANNH
+463 SHVPSQFSGSANNH

>member
-1 MYGPSGKVAGG
+1 MRGKG
-12 AAATLPVTGFT
+12 L
-23 SGTGILFMVVLGTV
+23 
-37 LIALGVAL
+37 
-45 TRFIPRRQLLGPT
+45 
-58 GRGDYPPGR
+58 
-67 AAVSGKEMKIIKHI
+67 KIIKHV

-88 SVVAVAVLMS
+88 SVLAVTILMS

-111 TATTLAASNVTST
+111 TATTLAVSNVTST
-124 TVTLNGSVN
+124 AATLNGSVN

-147 PDGPSNT
+147 PDGDSNT
-154 ILGIGSGATA
+154 VLGIGSGTTA
-164 VALHANIT
+164 VALHANVT
-172 GLMPS
+172 GLTPS

-182 QVYAWNSKGQKNG
+182 RVYAWNTKGQKTG
-195 ALMKF
+195 ALVKF

-209 PSPSPTSP
+209 PSPSPSP
-217 SPSPTSP
+217 
-224 SPSPT
+224 
-229 SPSPSPSASPTSAGT
+229 SPTSAGT

-287 CPSTVVGT
+287 CPSTMVGT
-295 PAPSY
+295 PTPSY
-300 ATCLANAGNAAY
+300 ATCLAHAGDAAY
-312 GNYGLVQ
+312 GNYGLAR
-319 SILAAGN
+319 SILAAGD
-326 QIATHSWD
+326 QLGTHSWD
-334 HPNFTALTTAQTAT
+334 HPDFTTLTAAQTAT
-348 EISQARSL
+348 EISAARSL
-356 QVAVTGRDSKLFR
+356 QAAVTGRDSKLFR
-369 FPFNQVTAA
+369 FPYNQATTA

-394 IDPSDWNWQSVTD
+394 IDPGDWDWQSVTD
-407 AQVISAVKS
+407 AQVISAVMS

-433 GRDGGK
+433 GRDGGN
-439 PGYLPQLLID
+439 PGYLPQLLTD

-463 SPVTAQFRGSANNH
+463 SPVTAQFRGSANNR

>member
-1 MYGPSGKVAGG
+1 
-12 AAATLPVTGFT
+12 
-23 SGTGILFMVVLGTV
+23 
-37 LIALGVAL
+37 
-45 TRFIPRRQLLGPT
+45 
-58 GRGDYPPGR
+58 
-67 AAVSGKEMKIIKHI
+67 MKITKHI
-81 RVPLTVV
+81 RMPLTVV
-88 SVVAVAVLMS
+88 SVIAGTVLMS

-133 PGGLATTTWFQWNP
+133 PDGLATTAWFQWNP
-147 PDGPSNT
+147 PDGDSNT
-154 ILGIGSGATA
+154 ALAIGPGTTA

-200 TTSAAVGPS
+200 TTSAVVGPS
-209 PSPSPTSP
+209 PSPSP
-217 SPSPTSP
+217 
-224 SPSPT
+224 
-229 SPSPSPSASPTSAGT
+229 SPTSAGT

-262 NDLNAAG
+262 NDLKAAG

-279 STYTDSGM
+279 STYTHSGM
-287 CPSTVVGT
+287 CPSTVAGT
-295 PAPSY
+295 PTPSY

-312 GNYGLVQ
+312 GNYGLVL

-326 QIATHSWD
+326 QIGTHSWD
-334 HPNFTALTTAQTAT
+334 HPNFTTLTTAQATT

-356 QVAVTGRDSKLFR
+356 QTAVTGRDSKLFR
-369 FPFNQVTAA
+369 FPYNQATAA
-378 ALSYLS
+378 ALSYLAT
-384 SQGMQSIGAD
+384 QGMQSVGAD

-407 AQVISAVKS
+407 AQVISAVMS
-416 QLRDGAVI
+416 QLRDGAII

-433 GRDGGK
+433 GRDGGN
-439 PGYLPQLLID
+439 PGYLPQLLSD

-463 SPVTAQFRGSANNH
+463 SPATSQFRGSANNH

>member
-1 MYGPSGKVAGG
+1 
-12 AAATLPVTGFT
+12 
-23 SGTGILFMVVLGTV
+23 
-37 LIALGVAL
+37 
-45 TRFIPRRQLLGPT
+45 
-58 GRGDYPPGR
+58 
-67 AAVSGKEMKIIKHI
+67 MKIIKHI
-81 RVPLTVV
+81 RVPLTIA
-88 SVVAVAVLMS
+88 SVIAATVLMS
-98 AAATASSVKAAAP
+98 TAATAAATAAAVKAAAP
-111 TATTLAASNVTST
+111 AATTLAADTVTST
-124 TVTLNGSVN
+124 TATLNGSVN
-133 PGGLATTTWFQWNP
+133 PGGLATTTWFQWTP
-147 PDGPSNT
+147 PDGDTNT
-154 ILGIGSGATA
+154 VLGIAPGTSA
-164 VALHANIT
+164 VAVHASIT

-195 ALMKF
+195 DTLSF
-200 TTSAAVGPS
+200 TTPAAVGPT
-209 PSPSPTSP
+209 PSPSPTS
-217 SPSPTSP
+217 
-224 SPSPT
+224 
-229 SPSPSPSASPTSAGT
+229 AGT
-244 IYLTFDD
+244 VYLTFDD

-295 PAPSY
+295 PTPSY

-312 GNYGLVQ
+312 GNYGLVL
-319 SILAAGN
+319 SILAAGD
-326 QIATHSWD
+326 QIGTHSWD
-334 HPNFTALTTAQTAT
+334 HPNFTTLTADQTTT

-356 QVAVTGRDSKLFR
+356 QVAVTGQDSKLFR
-369 FPFNQVTAA
+369 FPYNQTTTV

-407 AQVISAVKS
+407 AQVISAVMS
-416 QLRDGAVI
+416 QLQDGAVI

-433 GRDGGK
+433 GRDGGN
-439 PGYLPQLLID
+439 PGYLPQLLLD

-454 YSFGLLQLG
+454 YAFGLLQLG
-463 SPVTAQFRGSANNH
+463 SPVTQQFNGSANNH

>member
-1 MYGPSGKVAGG
+1 
-12 AAATLPVTGFT
+12 
-23 SGTGILFMVVLGTV
+23 
-37 LIALGVAL
+37 
-45 TRFIPRRQLLGPT
+45 
-58 GRGDYPPGR
+58 
-67 AAVSGKEMKIIKHI
+67 
-81 RVPLTVV
+81 
-88 SVVAVAVLMS
+88 MS

-111 TATTLAASNVTST
+111 TATTLAASNVTGT

-147 PDGPSNT
+147 PDGDSNT
-154 ILGIGSGATA
+154 ALAIGSGATA
-164 VALHANIT
+164 VTLHANIT

-209 PSPSPTSP
+209 PSPSPSP
-217 SPSPTSP
+217 
-224 SPSPT
+224 
-229 SPSPSPSASPTSAGT
+229 AKT

-256 YTNLVL
+256 YTNLVV

-269 AHATFFEIGQ
+269 AHATFFEMGQ

-287 CPSTVVGT
+287 CPSAVAGT
-295 PAPSY
+295 PTPSY

-312 GNYGLVQ
+312 GNYGLML
-319 SILAAGN
+319 SILAAGD
-326 QIATHSWD
+326 QIGTHSWD
-334 HPNFTALTTAQTAT
+334 HPNFTTLTAAQTTT

-356 QVAVTGRDSKLFR
+356 QVAVTARDSKLFR
-369 FPFNQVTAA
+369 FPYNQVTPAA
-378 ALSYLS
+378 VSYLI

-407 AQVISAVKS
+407 AQVISAVMS

-433 GRDGGK
+433 GRDSGN
-439 PGYLPQLLID
+439 PGYLPLLLAD

-463 SPVTAQFRGSANNH
+463 SPVTPQFRGSANNH

>member
-1 MYGPSGKVAGG
+1 
-12 AAATLPVTGFT
+12 
-23 SGTGILFMVVLGTV
+23 
-37 LIALGVAL
+37 
-45 TRFIPRRQLLGPT
+45 
-58 GRGDYPPGR
+58 
-67 AAVSGKEMKIIKHI
+67 MKIIKHI

-88 SVVAVAVLMS
+88 SVVAVSVLMS
-98 AAATASSVKAAAP
+98 AAATASSAV
-111 TATTLAASNVTST
+111 
-124 TVTLNGSVN
+124 
-133 PGGLATTTWFQWNP
+133 
-147 PDGPSNT
+147 
-154 ILGIGSGATA
+154 LGIGSGTTA

-172 GLMPS
+172 GLAPS

-182 QVYAWNSKGQKNG
+182 QVYAWNSRGQKNG
-195 ALMKF
+195 TLVKF

-209 PSPSPTSP
+209 PSPSPSPTSASP
-217 SPSPTSP
+217 SPSP
-224 SPSPT
+224 
-229 SPSPSPSASPTSAGT
+229 SPTSAGT

-287 CPSTVVGT
+287 CPSTAVGT
-295 PAPSY
+295 PTPSY

-312 GNYGLVQ
+312 GNYGLVL

-326 QIATHSWD
+326 QIGTHSWD
-334 HPNFTALTTAQTAT
+334 HPNFTTLTTAQTAA

-356 QVAVTGRDSKLFR
+356 QVAVTGHDSKLFR
-369 FPFNQVTAA
+369 FPYNQATTA

-407 AQVISAVKS
+407 AQVISTVMS
-416 QLRDGAVI
+416 QLRNGAVI

-433 GRDGGK
+433 GRDGGN
-439 PGYLPQLLID
+439 PGYLPQLLTD

-463 SPVTAQFRGSANNH
+463 SPVTAQFNGSADNH